1 MKNKIGVIKEIDTL
15 GRLVIPKEMRDL
27 FKFEKEIELVITENG
42 VLVRNPEYKL
52 IKKNINNDSFLGT
65 NEF

>member
-1 MKNKIGVIKEIDTL
+1 MKDRIGVNKDIDKL
-15 GRLVIPKEMRDL
+15 GRVVIPKEMREL
-27 FKFEKEIELVITENG
+27 FKIEKEIELVITEDG

-52 IKKNINNDSFLGT
+52 IKKNSNNDSFSGT

>member
-52 IKKNINNDSFLGT
+52 IKKNINNDSFSGT